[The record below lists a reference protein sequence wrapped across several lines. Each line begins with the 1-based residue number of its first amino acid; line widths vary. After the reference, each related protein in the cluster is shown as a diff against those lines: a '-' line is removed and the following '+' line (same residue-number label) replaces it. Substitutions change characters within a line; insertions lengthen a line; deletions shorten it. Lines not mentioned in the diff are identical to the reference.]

1 MLHENYSNI
10 FNHITEE
17 QEQEEVD
24 LNYFLNI
31 FNISKNVIAISEF
44 SDISIEDTIK
54 SIEYLILVIKNEN
67 VN

>member
-1 MLHENYSNI
+1 MLRENYSNI

-17 QEQEEVD
+17 QEQEEED

-31 FNISKNVIAISEF
+31 FNISKNVIALSEF
-44 SDISIEDTIK
+44 SDISIEDTME
-54 SIEYLILVIKNEN
+54 SIEELILAIKNEN